1 MRASYNELLEEKGT
15 KQEEVPKKSENVNF
29 SKPIVEE
36 PPVKID
42 FFGTENNEQKP

>member
-1 MRASYNELLEEKGT
+1 MSASYNELLEEKGT
-15 KQEEVPKKSENVNF
+15 KQEEVPKKTEF